1 MLSGTMLAGLG
12 GLGVGLLMAGG
23 SYLLSQAFQEK
34 PTVDYQSINPS
45 SSSEAERKRY
55 GSLAAAPVQ
64 YINVIPTLNFEAVNG
79 SYILIGSGT
88 VEEFS
93 DEVSE
98 LIKNTVNAAIADNEI
113 GLAGL
118 SPQ

>member
-1 MLSGTMLAGLG
+1 
-12 GLGVGLLMAGG
+12 MAHNR
-23 SYLLSQAFQEK
+23 SE
-34 PTVDYQSINPS
+34 TSINPS

-98 LIKNTVNAAIADNEI
+98 LIKNTVFSFLMEYLI
-113 GLAGL
+113 L
-118 SPQ
+118 

>member
-1 MLSGTMLAGLG
+1 MVLWP
-12 GLGVGLLMAGG
+12 LLR
-23 SYLLSQAFQEK
+23 F
-34 PTVDYQSINPS
+34 
-45 SSSEAERKRY
+45 
-55 GSLAAAPVQ
+55 
-64 YINVIPTLNFEAVNG
+64 